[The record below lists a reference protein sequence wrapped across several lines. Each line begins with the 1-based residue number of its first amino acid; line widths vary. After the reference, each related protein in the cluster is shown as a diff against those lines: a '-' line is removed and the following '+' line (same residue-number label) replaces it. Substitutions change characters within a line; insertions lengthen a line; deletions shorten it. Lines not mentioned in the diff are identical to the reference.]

1 MSGVFDSCFTTPGKM
16 MPLDEARQI
25 LRDSITPVCPP
36 KKLNLRQCCGK
47 VLAEDVIAQQNVPP
61 HDNSAMDGYAV
72 CFEDLNPDGETT
84 LPVSARIAAGHP
96 LDRAAQKGEALRI
109 FTGAPIP
116 KGCDTVV
123 MQENATEKDGFV
135 TFPAGAAPKKGSN
148 FRKLGEDI
156 KTGDVIL
163 EKGRKLRAADI
174 GICAS
179 INQTELSVYAPLRIA
194 VFSTGDEIKDL
205 GQDLPEGCVYDINR
219 YTVMSML
226 ESLGCV
232 VTDLGI
238 LPDNLDTITRALKEA
253 APHHDMLF
261 TSGGVSLGEEDH
273 VKAAVSALG
282 RINFW
287 RIAIK
292 PGRPIALGEIGDTP
306 FLGLP
311 GNPVATLVTFM
322 TIARPMICGL
332 SGRTDQSTP
341 IYKIPAAFELNHKG
355 GRYEWQRAYLK
366 QTETGPVVELFH
378 TTGSGILTSMVK
390 TDGLIEISEKARHIQ
405 PGDLV
410 DFIPYSEVSQ

>member
-1 MSGVFDSCFTTPGKM
+1 MSGVFDSCFATPGKM

-25 LRDSITPVCPP
+25 LRDSITPVCTPQT
-36 KKLNLRQCCGK
+36 LSLRQCCGK
-47 VLAEDVIAQQNVPP
+47 ILAEDVIAQQNVPP

-72 CFEDLNPDGETT
+72 HFEDLNPDGETS
-84 LPVSARIAAGHP
+84 LPVRARIAAGHP
-96 LDRAAQKGEALRI
+96 LERAAEKGEALRI

-123 MQENATEKDGFV
+123 MQENATEKDGIV

-156 KTGDVIL
+156 KIGDVIL

-238 LPDNLDTITRALKEA
+238 LPDDLETITHALKEA

-332 SGRTDQSTP
+332 SGRIDQSTP
-341 IYKIPAAFELNHKG
+341 VYKIPAAFELNHKG

-366 QTETGPVVELFH
+366 QTDAGPVVELFH

-390 TDGLIEISEKARHIQ
+390 TDGLVEISEETRHIQ